1 MPFLDKCCVENCRGI
16 SKSRFSVPKVS
27 HEKWE
32 KALGKVLNKR
42 SRVCGDHFEPQDI
55 INTWVS
61 GEGSTQYTVSIDIK

>member
-32 KALGKVLNKR
+32 KALGKVLNKM
-42 SRVCGDHFEPQDI
+42 SSEIQILKMIGHL
-55 INTWVS
+55 
-61 GEGSTQYTVSIDIK
+61 TV